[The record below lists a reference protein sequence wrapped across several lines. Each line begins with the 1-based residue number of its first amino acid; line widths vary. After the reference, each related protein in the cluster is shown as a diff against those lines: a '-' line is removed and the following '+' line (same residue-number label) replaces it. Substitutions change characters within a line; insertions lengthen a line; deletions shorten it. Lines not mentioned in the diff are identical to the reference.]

1 MTYLCLKTLGK
12 YNHLCLIGGV
22 TDNVYRE
29 DVSLPP
35 NVRIRSRVV
44 GSLLYGDV
52 SDSAY
57 ALSHRIDQCRKSSQ
71 KRQDL
76 KHWLTA
82 KNFDQSIQTTISEKF
97 TQQTQNCQS
106 LWCLRC
112 RRAASDVYR
121 RTINARLSEKL
132 SLGSY
137 ENSDLKHITGVL
149 GVCSLSANEVQ
160 KLIDA
165 DTVRWRRIRYRLQSG
180 IPISRS
186 PFIEAVYEF
195 ELVDWKSLNA
205 SAEDESIFKKKQIS
219 QLRSSFKAT
228 SDKLVFVHFHAVSN
242 LSSAEIASVF
252 GKEYY
257 LNGKTGEKLTKTNAD
272 TGLFVQNFHQYQT
285 LEYNLTKVSSYPFK
299 SATRY
304 KHSFVGSDYANG
316 EYIRSSDLSKLV
328 QLYHKIQKR
337 NWRGLFRSV
346 TNPVSVGIAKYRKLY
361 PSKHDIWRQWSSIV
375 EPVWLIDKTGVV
387 YVEGWNPNLILDRM
401 KTTYQFELVGQQV
414 VGKEYFQLPGYEHIT
429 AYKNVWG
436 PLETGTHSDSLQSS
450 RIDNSMNFDQFYRS
464 SKKQRSES
472 HRSNSHRLGFRYLLI
487 EYRTVTTQYG
497 GGTAPSSKLRDHD
510 RYQSRL
516 FKPVSLIRSDN
527 TLVGTVSNY
536 SSVVRERKIVQE
548 TLTFL
553 KGISDTK
560 RAERISTRLRLVERL
575 NTVLSVRMTLDFDG
589 LSAVLETNE
598 DDEQWITEWEEGHDH
613 LTEDDLTDD
622 PDICGETNDIW
633 EEGMDFLSDEDLD

>member
-12 YNHLCLIGGV
+12 CNHLCLIGGV
-22 TDNVYRE
+22 TDNQYRE

-52 SDSAY
+52 SESGY
-57 ALSHRIDQCRKSSQ
+57 ALSHRIDQCKKSSD

-76 KHWLTA
+76 KRWLNA
-82 KNFDQSIQTTISEKF
+82 KNFDQSIQTTIPDKF
-97 TQQTQNCQS
+97 TQQTQHCQS

-121 RTINARLSEKL
+121 RIINARLSEKL
-132 SLGSY
+132 TFGSY

-165 DTVRWRRIRYRLQSG
+165 DTVRWRRIRYRLQSD

-257 LNGKTGEKLTKTNAD
+257 LNGKTGHRLTKTNAD

-316 EYIRSSDLSKLV
+316 EYIQPSDLSKLV
-328 QLYHKIQKR
+328 QLYQRIQKR

-346 TNPVSVGIAKYRKLY
+346 TNPISVGIAKYRKLY
-361 PSKHDIWRQWSSIV
+361 PSKHDIWRHWSSIV
-375 EPVWLIDKTGVV
+375 EPVWLVDKTGTV
-387 YVEGWNPNLILDRM
+387 YVEGWNPNLILDQI
-401 KTTYQFELVGQQV
+401 KTSYKFELLGQRV
-414 VGKEYFQLPGYEHIT
+414 IGKEYFQLPGYEHIT

-436 PLETGTHSDSLQSS
+436 PLEKGTPSNPLQSS

-472 HRSNSHRLGFRYLLI
+472 HRSNSHRLGYRYLLI
-487 EYRTVTTQYG
+487 EYRPVTSQYG
-497 GGTAPSSKLRDHD
+497 VGTASSSKLRDHD

-527 TLVGTVSNY
+527 SLVGTVGNY
-536 SSVVRERKIVQE
+536 SAVGKERKFVE
-548 TLTFL
+548 DALTFL
-553 KGISDTK
+553 KGIHDQK
-560 RAERISTRLRLVERL
+560 RAERISNRLRLVERL

-589 LSAVLETNE
+589 LGSLLETNE
-598 DDEQWITEWEEGHDH
+598 DDDRLITEWEEGFEHFA
-613 LTEDDLTDD
+613 EDDLTDD
-622 PDICGETNDIW
+622 PENCDDTGEVW

>member
-1 MTYLCLKTLGK
+1 VTCLCIKTLGK
-12 YNHLCLIGGV
+12 YNHLCLIGDV
-22 TDNVYRE
+22 TDNLYRE

-52 SDSAY
+52 SESAY
-57 ALSHRIDQCRKSSQ
+57 ALSHRIDQCRKSSER
-71 KRQDL
+71 RQDL
-76 KHWLTA
+76 EHWLFA
-82 KNFDQSIQTTISEKF
+82 KNIDQSISTTISDKF

-121 RTINARLSEKL
+121 RTLNTRLSEKHT
-132 SLGSY
+132 LGSY
-137 ENSDLKHITGVL
+137 ENSDLKHITGVV
-149 GVCSLSANEVQ
+149 GVCSLSADEVQ

-165 DTVRWRRIRYRLQSG
+165 DTVRWRRIRYRLQSD

-195 ELVDWKSLNA
+195 ELVDWGSLNA

-219 QLRSSFKAT
+219 QLRSYFKTT

-252 GKEYY
+252 SREYY
-257 LNGKTGEKLTKTNAD
+257 LGGKAGERLTKTNAD

-285 LEYNLTKVSSYPFK
+285 LEYNLKKVSSYPFK

-316 EYIRSSDLSKLV
+316 EYIHPSDLSKLV
-328 QLYHKIQKR
+328 QLYQKIQKR

-346 TNPVSVGIAKYRKLY
+346 TNPISVDIAKYRKLY
-361 PSKHDIWRQWSSIV
+361 PSDHAIWRHWSAIV
-375 EPVWLIDKTGVV
+375 EPVWLVDKTGVV
-387 YVEGWNPNLILDRM
+387 YVEGWNPNLILDDI
-401 KTTYQFELVGQQV
+401 KTSYEFKLVGQKV
-414 VGKEYFQLPGYEHIT
+414 VGQEFFQLPGYEHIT

-436 PLETGTHSDSLQSS
+436 PLEAGTSSNPLQSP
-450 RIDNSMNFDQFYRS
+450 RINNSMNFDQYYRY
-464 SKKQRSES
+464 SKKQRFQS
-472 HRSNSHRLGFRYLLI
+472 HKSNSHRSGYRYLLI
-487 EYRTVTTQYG
+487 EYRPVTTPFG
-497 GGTAPSSKLRDHD
+497 TGTAPSAKLRGPE

-536 SSVVRERKIVQE
+536 SSVSKERKFVE
-548 TLTFL
+548 DALSFL
-553 KGISDTK
+553 KGIDDKK
-560 RAERISTRLRLVERL
+560 RAERISARLGLVDRL
-575 NTVLSVRMTLDFDG
+575 NTVLSVRMALDFDG
-589 LSAVLETNE
+589 LTAALETDEN
-598 DDEQWITEWEEGHDH
+598 DEQWITEWEEG
-613 LTEDDLTDD
+613 LENFTEDDLTDN
-622 PDICGETNDIW
+622 PDNSGENCDVW
-633 EEGMDFLSDEDLD
+633 EEGMDFLSDEDLE